1 MDLADVVRRH
11 GPAYLRRHGDAMP
24 PSHRRALEDILRCH
38 TAAAGGSLY
47 RCGPCGEERFAYHR
61 CGNRACG
68 RCGHPQAQAWLERQQ
83 EQLLAGVPYFLVTF
97 TVPEELRPLFRQH
110 QRLLYGLL
118 LRESAATLQEIAAKP
133 RHFGGSLAMLGVLHT
148 WTRQLVYHPHV
159 HYVVPGVALAPDGT
173 LAFGASPEFFLPVQV
188 LSARFRSRMR
198 QALQALAPELLARVP
213 GKTWRK
219 GWVVHSQPAGSGEKA
234 LQYLSRYV
242 FKTAISSARLLW
254 QDDERV
260 AFSWRDSAT
269 REERTCVLAAD
280 EFLRRFLQHVLPRR
294 FRRVRTYGWLSPA
307 AKLRK
312 SQVHALLGT
321 DRSPQNQPGRE
332 SHASPARRHRPV
344 QFLCPH
350 CSRPMARIG
359 ELGRAPPRSSCLSS

>member
-1 MDLADVVRRH
+1 M
-11 GPAYLRRHGDAMP
+11 
-24 PSHRRALEDILRCH
+24 
-38 TAAAGGSLY
+38 
-47 RCGPCGEERFAYHR
+47 
-61 CGNRACG
+61 
-68 RCGHPQAQAWLERQQ
+68 
-83 EQLLAGVPYFLVTF
+83 
-97 TVPEELRPLFRQH
+97 
-110 QRLLYGLL
+110 
-118 LRESAATLQEIAAKP
+118 
-133 RHFGGSLAMLGVLHT
+133 
-148 WTRQLVYHPHV
+148 
-159 HYVVPGVALAPDGT
+159 
-173 LAFGASPEFFLPVQV
+173 

-254 QDDERV
+254 QDDDRV
-260 AFSWRDSAT
+260 AFSWRDSAS
-269 REERTCVLAAD
+269 REERTCVLPAD

-307 AKLRK
+307 AKLRR

-321 DRSPQNQPGRE
+321 HSSSRSDPGKAIC
-332 SHASPARRHRPV
+332 SSPSRRHRPV

-350 CSRPMARIG
+350 CSRPMNRIG
-359 ELGRAPPRSSCLSS
+359 ELGRAPPRTSCLSS